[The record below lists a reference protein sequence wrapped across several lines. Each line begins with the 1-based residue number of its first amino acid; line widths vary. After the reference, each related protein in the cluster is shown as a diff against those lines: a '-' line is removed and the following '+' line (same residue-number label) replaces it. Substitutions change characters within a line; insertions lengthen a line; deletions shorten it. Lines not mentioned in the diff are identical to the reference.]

1 MFNPLLFLYC
11 VVIPEQ
17 LLGSPLVGSEADHF
31 SDEVP
36 HELVVFGQFAFGLAG
51 LGQRRHQ
58 KPTETKNHSSSRPL
72 TMAGCWTRWI
82 FKLVSNFIISSDPTK
97 LKDRSVL

>member
-1 MFNPLLFLYC
+1 MFDPLPLIYC
-11 VVIPEQ
+11 LVIPEQ

-51 LGQRRHQ
+51 LGLQGILQRD
-58 KPTETKNHSSSRPL
+58 
-72 TMAGCWTRWI
+72 MG
-82 FKLVSNFIISSDPTK
+82 LVP
-97 LKDRSVL
+97 V

>member
-11 VVIPEQ
+11 LVIPEQ

-51 LGQRRHQ
+51 LGLQVILQRD
-58 KPTETKNHSSSRPL
+58 
-72 TMAGCWTRWI
+72 MG
-82 FKLVSNFIISSDPTK
+82 LVP
-97 LKDRSVL
+97 V